1 MVSQEP
7 RGFEGAQT
15 QAQTYAQDENRA
27 RELVE
32 KVLAKAY
39 KHRTQLL
46 NIWESLMSLCRMLRS
61 WARGDY
67 KGLPWKTI
75 VTAMAAVLYFLDPL
89 DIVPDF
95 IPGIGY
101 LDDAVVLGFVVHSI
115 RSDLEK
121 YLEWESKTSAA
132 QSG

>member
-1 MVSQEP
+1 MESQEP
-7 RGFEGAQT
+7 KGFREAQT
-15 QAQTYAQDENRA
+15 QAQAFGQNKNGA

-39 KHRTQLL
+39 AHRTQLR
-46 NIWESLMSLCRMLRS
+46 NVWESLMSLCRMLRA
-61 WARGDY
+61 WAKGDY

-75 VTAMAAVLYFLDPL
+75 VTAMAAALYFLDPL
-89 DIVPDF
+89 DVVPDF

-101 LDDAVVLGFVVHSI
+101 LDDAVILGFVVNSI

-121 YLEWESKTSAA
+121 YLQWESKMSATR
-132 QSG
+132 S

>member
-1 MVSQEP
+1 
-7 RGFEGAQT
+7 
-15 QAQTYAQDENRA
+15 
-27 RELVE
+27 
-32 KVLAKAY
+32 
-39 KHRTQLL
+39 
-46 NIWESLMSLCRMLRS
+46 MLRS